1 MDTALLLKRRRPEAM
16 KTLSIIAR
24 LWLRL
29 RLRASEIHRTTE
41 LQALLFWAGVVG
53 FAGGMSSVA
62 FRHSIRALQWL
73 MTKHA
78 GSLVAVAASLPPWE
92 RLLVPT
98 IGGLAAGLVLQ
109 YGLKLT
115 RHIPFNDYM
124 EAIVLGDGVV
134 RGRPTLVKC
143 GSSLLSIASGGSIG
157 REGPMVQL
165 ASMLAS
171 LVGRF
176 LKASPPRRRLLTACG
191 AAAGIASAYNAP
203 IAGALFVA
211 EIVLGSIAM
220 ESFGPLVFASV
231 VATVTVQTFFSA
243 QPIFQVPTFRLM
255 SGCEL
260 FLFLGLGVIAG
271 CFAPVMLRLLDLAK
285 GAFAKWNMPTWMKL
299 TAGGFVV
306 GLISVYTPAVWGNGY
321 SVVSSI
327 LQQHWVWEALVV
339 VLLCKLFATAAC
351 FGSGAVGGLFT
362 PTLFVGA
369 VLGCLFGKP
378 VHALFP
384 AATAGPNAY
393 ALVGMGAFLAATT
406 HAPLMAILMM
416 FEMTLDYAI
425 AMPLMVACVTAY
437 YTARTFSKRSVYT
450 HALET
455 DRLERRRFSLADSR
469 VRELLKLDPQV
480 VHPKA
485 SFTDICQAFHNSSH
499 NKLYVVDAEQRF
511 LGVIPLEAIRP
522 HIDNPDLALLVIAQD
537 LVDES
542 FPVTTAD
549 SSMADAL
556 ELFSRR
562 MCERLPVVDNPQ
574 HRRLLGTISKTDMLL
589 ALAGSAR
596 DAAPT
601 FSPA

>member
-1 MDTALLLKRRRPEAM
+1 M
-16 KTLSIIAR
+16 
-24 LWLRL
+24 
-29 RLRASEIHRTTE
+29 
-41 LQALLFWAGVVG
+41 
-53 FAGGMSSVA
+53 A
-62 FRHSIRALQWL
+62 FRHAIRCLQWM
-73 MTKHA
+73 MTKDT
-78 GSLVAVAASLPPWE
+78 GSLVAIATSLSWWE

-98 IGGLAAGLVLQ
+98 VGGLAAGLVLQ
-109 YGLKLT
+109 FGFKLT

-134 RGRPTLVKC
+134 RVRPTLVKC

-171 LVGRF
+171 LISRVLRVS
-176 LKASPPRRRLLTACG
+176 APRRRLLTACG

-231 VATVTVQTFFSA
+231 VATVTVRTFYSA
-243 QPIFQVPTFRLM
+243 LPIFQVPTFKLM
-255 SGCEL
+255 SGYEL
-260 FLFLGLGVIAG
+260 FLFLGLGIVAG
-271 CFAPVMLRLLDLAK
+271 CFAPVMLRLLDLTK
-285 GAFAKWNMPTWMKL
+285 DAFAKWNVPMWMKL
-299 TAGGFVV
+299 TVGGLAV
-306 GLISVYTPAVWGNGY
+306 GVISVYTPEVWGNGY

-327 LQQHWVWEALVV
+327 LQKQWVWETLVL

-369 VLGCLFGKP
+369 ALGWLFGMP

-406 HAPLMAILMM
+406 HAPLMAILML
-416 FEMTLDYAI
+416 FEMTLDYAV
-425 AMPLMVACVTAY
+425 AMPLMIACVTAY
-437 YTARTFSKRSVYT
+437 YTARTFSKRSVYS

-455 DRLERRRFSLADSR
+455 DRLERRRFSLAETK
-469 VRELLKLDPQV
+469 VRELLKSDPPV
-480 VHPKA
+480 VKLNA
-485 SFTDICQAFHNSSH
+485 SFADVCHAFHNSPH
-499 NKLYVVDAEQRF
+499 NKLYVVDGAQRF

-522 HIDNPDLALLVIAQD
+522 HINDPELAVLVIAED
-537 LVDES
+537 LLDES

-549 SSMADAL
+549 SSMTDAL

-562 MCERLPVVDNPQ
+562 MCERLPVVNDLQ
-574 HRRLLGTISKTDMLL
+574 HRALLGTISKTDMLL

-596 DAAPT
+596 DATPT
-601 FSPA
+601 SFPAR